1 MRRWPLAAMQRLRS
15 TGTIL
20 CALAIALVAASAA
33 ATPAAAADAAVA
45 IDDFSFTPLG
55 LTIPVGTRVVW
66 TNQQA
71 GVSHTVT
78 SDTGVWDSGPLA
90 AGATFAYTFN
100 QVGTF
105 AYHSSTDPAMQ
116 GSVTVVA
123 TASALQIPTAAS
135 ASPARYAPAA
145 PTPVI
150 PSGLPRTGGGGEA
163 MHRQEP
169 VNIFLGLV
177 AVILMFVSVN
187 IFVSKRARR

>member
-1 MRRWPLAAMQRLRS
+1 MRRWQLAAMQRIRT
-15 TGTIL
+15 TGTLL
-20 CALAIALVAASAA
+20 CALAFALVAASAA

-78 SDTGVWDSGPLA
+78 SDTGLWDSGPLA
-90 AGATFAYTFN
+90 AGATFVYTFT

-105 AYHSSTDPAMQ
+105 PYHSSTDPAMH

-123 TASALQIPTAAS
+123 TAAQAASS
-135 ASPARYAPAA
+135 ASPALYAPAA

-169 VNIFLGLV
+169 VNMFLGLV
-177 AVILMFVSVN
+177 AIVLMFVSVN
-187 IFVSKRARR
+187 VFVSKRARR